1 MFQLWAQMQLQMPWE
16 PTLLQ
21 QTLIYLAINTNMIF
35 FVDILI
41 DLLNAILCVWNC
53 DSKESIVTENK

>member
-1 MFQLWAQMQLQMPWE
+1 MGAD
-16 PTLLQ
+16 
-21 QTLIYLAINTNMIF
+21 LATTNTDIF
-35 FVDILI
+35 SNQYKHDLFVDILI